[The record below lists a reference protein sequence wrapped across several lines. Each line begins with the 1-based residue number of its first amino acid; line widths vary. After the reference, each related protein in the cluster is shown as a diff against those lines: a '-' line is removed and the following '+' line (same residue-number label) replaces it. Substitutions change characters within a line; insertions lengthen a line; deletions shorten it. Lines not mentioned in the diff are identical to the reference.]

1 MDNREMFQMINEAE
15 TKKLLNI
22 LRCKTNIEKTVLA
35 KEMGVSFQTLV
46 KQMETLKE
54 NNILRENNQAEI
66 NSLAFYA
73 CGISIGGAQC
83 KITLVDAAYK
93 VIDSERFENLQKEA
107 NIFKQ
112 DFLHKG
118 TNKKINAGYR
128 YFETPDNL
136 NQLSRKLNSLI
147 EDIITLHDLG
157 QQKEN
162 IPPILSIGIAF
173 TGSIDAKNQIIL
185 KSHNVSYLQNEKPE
199 SIISMNHM
207 QELRD
212 REIALTIDHNAKALA
227 VCEKYSLYDEDNSN
241 KEYQRKANIAALYLG
256 SGIGCGLILNNRL
269 ERGCSNLNGE
279 LGHIV
284 VPRYSEFQ
292 NKELKNSTCTCGGVG
307 CLEQYIISDG
317 FGMTREEFK
326 QKTSEEIIE
335 KFNSLSTEE
344 RNERLSALGYYWGW
358 VIDLCVKFL
367 NVGLII
373 FSGKMTCII
382 DEVLNYTIYPSGNN
396 EKGLLDLS
404 KIISK
409 YGALAPTIGA
419 GILST
424 YFPNENIE
432 WPEIEG

>member
-1 MDNREMFQMINEAE
+1 MNNGELFQMVNETE

-22 LRCKTNIEKTVLA
+22 LRCKPNIEKTVLA
-35 KEMGVSFQTLV
+35 KEMGISFQTV
-46 KQMETLKE
+46 AKQIETLKE
-54 NNILRENNQAEI
+54 NNILCKNNQAKI

-83 KITLVDAAYK
+83 KVTLVDASYR
-93 VIDSERFENLQKEA
+93 VIDSERFENLRKEA

-112 DFLHKG
+112 DFLIKG
-118 TNKKINAGYR
+118 KNNKIDVGYR
-128 YFETPDNL
+128 YFKTPDNL
-136 NQLSRKLNSLI
+136 NELLRKLNSLI
-147 EDIITLHDLG
+147 EDVITLYDLG
-157 QQKEN
+157 KQKEN
-162 IPPILSIGIAF
+162 IPPILSIGIVF
-173 TGSIDAKNQIIL
+173 TGSVDAKNQVIL
-185 KSHNVSYLQNEKPE
+185 KSHNVNYLQNEKPE

-241 KEYQRKANIAALYLG
+241 KGYQRKGNIAALYLG

-284 VPRYSEFQ
+284 VPRYPKFQ
-292 NKELKNSTCTCGGVG
+292 NTELKNATCTCGGVG

-326 QKTSEEIIE
+326 QKTSDQIIE
-335 KFNSLSTEE
+335 KFNSLTAEE
-344 RNERLSALGYYWGW
+344 RDERLSALGYYWGW
-358 VIDLCVKFL
+358 VMDLCVKFL

-382 DEVLNYTIYPSGNN
+382 DEVWNYIIYPSGNN

-404 KIISK
+404 TIVSK
-409 YGALAPTIGA
+409 YAALAPTIGA
-419 GILST
+419 AILST

-432 WPEIEG
+432 WPELEG